1 MSLLIDLINLKT
13 NNMEY
18 KIISSRSP
26 EELTRKV
33 NEQLNEGWK
42 LVGGH
47 SVVEIHRQ
55 NRYSGMQHMDTRIEV
70 EYSQSIVREVKLN
83 TIEVD
88 VAFYHPFGN
97 EDGEVDYTKRV
108 YDEEGMREEFEY
120 KLSNL
125 IKQN

>member
-88 VAFYHPFGN
+88 VAFYHPN
-97 EDGEVDYTKRV
+97 DDETIKV

>member
-33 NEQLNEGWK
+33 NEQLNDGWK

-88 VAFYHPFGN
+88 VAFYHPN
-97 EDGEVDYTKRV
+97 DDETIKV